1 MQQIHKGLRK
11 RMSSSSSVSEAK
23 YMLPTFNRLQAK
35 LLFLWGHITRSTY
48 NIYFCKFFLYT
59 HCIQHWCWAMPKFLA
74 SSQILSLKTISSLLS
89 FAVAELLRRIQ
100 AQNQENAEFGSTQ
113 DHPHFRIWSGS
124 LNSQYFRVWNGK
136 ASSSGIVCDPT

>member
-1 MQQIHKGLRK
+1 MQRIHKGLRE
-11 RMSSSSSVSEAK
+11 RMSSSSVPRLNT
-23 YMLPTFNRLQAK
+23 YTFNRLQAK

-48 NIYFCKFFLYT
+48 NRYFCKFFLYT
-59 HCIQHWCWAMPKFLA
+59 HYTHWCWEMPKFLA
-74 SSQILSLKTISSLLS
+74 SSQILTSLKTISSLLS

-136 ASSSGIVCDPT
+136 ASSSGIICDPT